1 MQSKSL
7 PRLRYKGGKKKK
19 SIYRLALANLI
30 QKHCRTVTVPLL
42 PSVSSSSEIA
52 LSLTHSPRLWS
63 ASLLVPSSKVNTR
76 LWLVAGCCSGD
87 AAAG

>member
-7 PRLRYKGGKKKK
+7 PGLRYKGGKKKK